1 MKKIL
6 IFLKQKN
13 NAIITAVIVIILILL
28 AIVYFQH
35 KKIANLN
42 DKYQSEVKLKN
53 ALVDTAK
60 VYKNKENEWVTEKL
74 TLQGSLKLINDV
86 NNHLTASEQ
95 ELTKRVK
102 EAEKNNSVITAALI
116 QTKVELDSLKSGK
129 VIINDKDSSIAFA
142 DSTKNIKYNI
152 EILHVRPISLSI
164 LPIMKF
170 NKFELPN
177 KQFVNFFWGDKKK
190 DYPISFSV
198 SNSNDYFKTVNIDSY
213 AIPQLQKDVVNPSA
227 WGKIT
232 AWIKKSGGFI
242 ITVGVSGAAG
252 AGLYAILH
260 K

>member
-1 MKKIL
+1 
-6 IFLKQKN
+6 
-13 NAIITAVIVIILILL
+13 
-28 AIVYFQH
+28 
-35 KKIANLN
+35 
-42 DKYQSEVKLKN
+42 
-53 ALVDTAK
+53 
-60 VYKNKENEWVTEKL
+60 
-74 TLQGSLKLINDV
+74 
-86 NNHLTASEQ
+86 
-95 ELTKRVK
+95 
-102 EAEKNNSVITAALI
+102 
-116 QTKVELDSLKSGK
+116 
-129 VIINDKDSSIAFA
+129 
-142 DSTKNIKYNI
+142 
-152 EILHVRPISLSI
+152 
-164 LPIMKF
+164 MKF